1 MADNKFFT
9 NTYITSSGRQNYLRN
24 YFKTA
29 DLEDPLFTSFTF
41 DIDFVT
47 SPLFFTINYSDY
59 GYPNSKCVGANIKN
73 ALTTMYAAN
82 MGNGDG
88 GYDILPSLSAVFING
103 DKLGFGLQQNIY
115 MDSPLYG
122 ATEYIFMVDQRNAS
136 GAQNDVRYDSNN
148 FVAGGGNPTASNS
161 YKLGDSVKEVV
172 NENDRAWAEKK
183 RKETEEAVK
192 RCDEIMSDPEVVYT
206 HERNIQTY
214 TVAKKAYEN
223 TTEILK
229 DAEGK
234 DVSLSEDEIEK
245 AMQAYKNEKDSF
257 ESLKRKIISWGNG
270 ILSNL
275 QTRGTNIYTSNP
287 CVRKIF
293 SYNDIDAPDKKDVYI
308 KELEREFKNDC
319 ADIKEI
325 REKYLFGQSDTSTSF
340 AQQFIN
346 LYNNDFIRYGSGSSS
361 PNEKWMKNE
370 TADANT
376 FLLDEVKG
384 DNKSRIRDHKIIS
397 QFKEELKRFGMID
410 DAGTTFLKV
419 DGDLE
424 PKVRVYYDNMYPDWA
439 LQVNTHLAKFAD
451 SDEDFGGRENGLQA
465 IIADIMGAKCDYELS
480 FDNFTSDKVK
490 ENEAILSR
498 YMTALEQIRIKLYGM
513 IDGVAC
519 DKSNPSPD
527 SLYGQYLAAENA
539 FNNDAY
545 SQAERTKRI
554 AEADTIEDWEHTGP
568 LYPEYG
574 DSDME
579 DSDNPDYGDSD
590 SGDSEPSKP
599 DYGDSDS
606 GDSEPSKPDYG
617 DSDSDGSDYDD
628 SGNDENENNGNEP
641 VTKNASE
648 SNKQEKDIL
657 APQTVFDMLG
667 FISGMKKMTREYPYV
682 IQGISGLDVAYN
694 KHYGVKDPYLGSGDD
709 KISLTCWE
717 SLDLRVSSMFN
728 RYFNAVYD
736 RQYRRERVP
745 VNLRRFNCTIYVHD
759 VRNFFTKY
767 RKKTAPNRIIELTD
781 MYHSVIEFRFYDCEI
796 VPEET
801 GNIFNAVSN
810 ESPSEMTKTNFTFT
824 YGNCIVNFV
833 PSSDVAGY

>member
-41 DIDFVT
+41 DIDFIT

-59 GYPNSKCVGANIKN
+59 GYPNSKCVGTNIKN

-88 GYDILPSLSAVFING
+88 GYDILPTLSAVYINS
-103 DKLGFGLQQNIY
+103 DKLGFGLQQNVY
-115 MDSPLYG
+115 MDAPLYG

-136 GAQNDVRYDSNN
+136 GAQNDVRYDSNS
-148 FVAGGGNPTASNS
+148 FVAGGGNPNASNS

-172 NENDRAWAEKK
+172 NENDRAWAE
-183 RKETEEAVK
+183 RKNKENEETAK
-192 RCDEIMSDPEVVYT
+192 RCDEIMSDPEVMAK
-206 HERNIQTY
+206 HEANSITY
-214 TVAKKAYEN
+214 TNAKKAYE
-223 TTEILK
+223 TTTQIFK

-234 DVSLSEDEIEK
+234 DVSLSEDEIEEG
-245 AMQAYKNEKDSF
+245 MQVYKNEVDSF
-257 ESLKRKIISWGNG
+257 ESLKRNIVSWGNG

-275 QTRGTNIYTSNP
+275 QSKATNIYTSNA
-287 CVRKIF
+287 CVRKLF
-293 SYNDIDAPDKKDVYI
+293 SYSDIDVPDKKDAYI

-319 ADIKEI
+319 ADIKEV

-340 AQQFIN
+340 VQQFIN
-346 LYNNDFIRYGSGSSS
+346 LYNNDFIRYGSDVKKSITWSKDES
-361 PNEKWMKNE
+361 
-370 TADANT
+370 TDANT
-376 FLLDEVKG
+376 FLLDEVGG
-384 DNKSRIRDHKIIS
+384 DNKSRIRDHKVIS
-397 QFKEELKRFGMID
+397 QFKEELKRFEMID
-410 DAGTTFLKV
+410 AAGTSFLKV
-419 DGDLE
+419 EGSAE
-424 PKVRVYYDNMYPDWA
+424 PKVRVYYDNTYPDWA
-439 LQVNTHLAKFAD
+439 LKINTHLAKFAEKD
-451 SDEDFGGRENGLQA
+451 SDFGGRDNGLQA
-465 IIADIMGAKCDYELS
+465 IIGDIMGAKCDYEIS

-498 YMTALEQIRIKLYGM
+498 YTMALEQIRSKLYGM
-513 IDGVAC
+513 VDGVAC
-519 DKSNPSPD
+519 DKSNPAPD

-554 AEADTIEDWEHTGP
+554 AEADTIEDWDQTGP

-574 DSDME
+574 EDSDMG
-579 DSDNPDYGDSD
+579 DSDSDIPDYGDSD
-590 SGDSEPSKP
+590 NGESEPSKP
-599 DYGDSDS
+599 DNGE
-606 GDSEPSKPDYG
+606 SEPSIPDYG
-617 DSDSDGSDYDD
+617 DSDSDGSDYDG
-628 SGNDENENNGNEP
+628 SGNKGENNANEP

-682 IQGISGLDVAYN
+682 IQGISGLDAAYN
-694 KHYGVKDPYLGSGDD
+694 KNYGVKDPYLGSGDD
-709 KISLTCWE
+709 KITLTCWE
-717 SLDLRVSSMFN
+717 SVDLRVSSMFN

-745 VNLRRFNCTIYVHD
+745 INLRRFNCTIYVHD

-810 ESPSEMTKTNFTFT
+810 EAPSEMAKTNFTFT

-833 PSSDVAGY
+833 PASEVAGY